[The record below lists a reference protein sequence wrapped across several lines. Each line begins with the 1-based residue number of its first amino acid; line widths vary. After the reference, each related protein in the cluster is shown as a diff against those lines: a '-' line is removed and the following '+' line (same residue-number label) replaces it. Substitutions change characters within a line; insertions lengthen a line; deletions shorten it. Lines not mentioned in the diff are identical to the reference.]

1 MSFSASASS
10 SCSSSASRV
19 SGSPSKTVLSVLPMY
34 ECEDNRESPS
44 DRCLGADDLPSLATL
59 RQAE

>member
-1 MSFSASASS
+1 
-10 SCSSSASRV
+10 
-19 SGSPSKTVLSVLPMY
+19 MY